1 MLTLIKDTHHEVK
14 QSSPSLQKKKKY
26 TQTLKFISSKK
37 AKKKILG
44 SKKKEYN
51 PEET

>member
-14 QSSPSLQKKKKY
+14 QSSPSLQKKKY
-26 TQTLKFISSKK
+26 TQTLKFISTKCQ
-37 AKKKILG
+37 KKILG